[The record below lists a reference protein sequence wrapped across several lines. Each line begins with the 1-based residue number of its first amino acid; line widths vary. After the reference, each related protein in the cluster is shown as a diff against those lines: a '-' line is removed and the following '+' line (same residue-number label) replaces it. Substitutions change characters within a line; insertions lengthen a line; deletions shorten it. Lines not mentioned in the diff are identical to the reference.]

1 MTTAQWRG
9 LKRDLWQV
17 LTSHIEGGLAV
28 ERVVLAKVVHG
39 HGAAAIDREVN
50 HLVKGDQLN
59 SVELPI
65 VDRFS
70 TGRR

>member
-1 MTTAQWRG
+1 MA
-9 LKRDLWQV
+9 V
-17 LTSHIEGGLAV
+17 LTSHIEGSLAV

-39 HGAAAIDREVN
+39 HGTATIDGEVH

-59 SVELPI
+59 SVELPV